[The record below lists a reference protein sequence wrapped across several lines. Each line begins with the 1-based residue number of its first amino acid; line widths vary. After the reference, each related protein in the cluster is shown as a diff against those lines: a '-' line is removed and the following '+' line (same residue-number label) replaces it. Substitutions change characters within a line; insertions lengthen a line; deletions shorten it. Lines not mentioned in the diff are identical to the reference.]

1 MQFVARIAMAACFA
15 AGIAPV
21 LASAPPDEIGVL
33 TCTVGPI
40 VNATASDT
48 SAGNEARELFCSF
61 KTDKGPEESYAALL
75 RSIGG
80 RTAEGQ
86 ALLWSVRAPLG
97 TRYSPGLLQQTYMAD
112 RSTPPGQVPA
122 LIGER
127 NDMISLSTLTEK
139 SPGAVSKEEQPAPA
153 LIVADMELVLKAAV
167 G

>member
-1 MQFVARIAMAACFA
+1 MKV
-15 AGIAPV
+15 P
-21 LASAPPDEIGVL
+21 
-33 TCTVGPI
+33 GP
-40 VNATASDT
+40 T
-48 SAGNEARELFCSF
+48 R
-61 KTDKGPEESYAALL
+61 
-75 RSIGG
+75 
-80 RTAEGQ
+80 Q